1 MSKRQKFSKEFK
13 IEAVRL
19 LEQSDKPAV
28 EVAHSLGIP
37 RNRIYKW
44 QEQLRNK
51 GEVAFPGSGRPVAD
65 QAAEIARLKRELARA
80 HEDLD
85 MLKKAA
91 AYFAKNL
98 G

>member
-1 MSKRQKFSKEFK
+1 
-13 IEAVRL
+13 
-19 LEQSDKPAV
+19 
-28 EVAHSLGIP
+28 
-37 RNRIYKW
+37 
-44 QEQLRNK
+44 
-51 GEVAFPGSGRPVAD
+51 VAD

-85 MLKKAA
+85 MQKKAA